1 MYWDP
6 NFEKITGLRVDLY
19 HSYHLY
25 SKIIYNSLMR
35 ATFVGW
41 LSVGDLGG
49 RKGLSAGIPP
59 LLRLLSFCAS
69 VLTGLTLV
77 VKGRFKSEAVS
88 GWGKE
93 ITLSK
98 CYLFHS
104 ALENK
109 VTCFSQPFG
118 V

>member
-1 MYWDP
+1 M
-6 NFEKITGLRVDLY
+6 
-19 HSYHLY
+19 
-25 SKIIYNSLMR
+25 
-35 ATFVGW
+35 GW

-59 LLRLLSFCAS
+59 LLRLLSFGAS